1 MSYQEKKTVAGIVSW
16 LFTMAAYGI
25 YLFGRYRSGTVDPND
40 LKFWGGTILIF
51 VGVAVVLAVITQ
63 IVFHILLSVAIAVRE
78 RDHDESKIE
87 ETIEATMVEDEMD
100 QLIEYKALRI
110 GFAVSGAGFIAALGS
125 LVFGYSGA
133 VMLNI
138 LYLSFCAA
146 SLAGEVSSLR
156 YYRRGL
162 VNG

>member
-16 LFTMAAYGI
+16 LLTMAAYCI
-25 YLFGRYRSGTVDPND
+25 YLFGRYRSPGLDPHD

-51 VGVAVVLAVITQ
+51 VAAGVVLAIITQ
-63 IVFHILLSVAIAVRE
+63 IVFHILLSVAIAVQE

-100 QLIEYKALRI
+100 KLIGYKALQI
-110 GFAVSGAGFIAALGS
+110 GFAVSGAGFLAARGS
-125 LVFGYSGA
+125 LVFGCSGA

-138 LYLSFCAA
+138 LYLSFCVAA
-146 SLAGEVSSLR
+146 LAEGCSSLR